1 MNQIRA
7 SLLRGLAISIVTAGA
22 GFFTTWGTT
31 DDVKK
36 AAIGAG
42 AAFFAALL
50 SRFGEGGY
58 DAYRAANDIIKRS
71 DVGAAERAPAQAPQ
85 AQPAGT

>member
-1 MNQIRA
+1 MNQIKA

-22 GFFTTWGTT
+22 
-31 DDVKK
+31 
-36 AAIGAG
+36 AIGAG

-50 SRFGEGGY
+50 TRFGEGGY

-71 DVGAAERAPAQAPQ
+71 DVGAAEETPAAAPR
-85 AQPAGT
+85 AQPA

>member
-7 SLLRGLAISIVTAGA
+7 SLLHGLAISTVTA
-22 GFFTTWGTT
+22 
-31 DDVKK
+31 
-36 AAIGAG
+36 GAG

-71 DVGAAERAPAQAPQ
+71 DVGAAEQTPAARRGRSRSRARR
-85 AQPAGT
+85 QPAARRVASEALPEIR

>member
-22 GFFTTWGTT
+22 
-31 DDVKK
+31 
-36 AAIGAG
+36 
-42 AAFFAALL
+42 AFFAALL
-50 SRFGEGGY
+50 TRFGEGGY

-71 DVGAAERAPAQAPQ
+71 DVGAGEETPAGAPR
-85 AQPAGT
+85 AQPV

>member
-22 GFFTTWGTT
+22 G
-31 DDVKK
+31 
-36 AAIGAG
+36 
-42 AAFFAALL
+42 AAFFAAALL

-58 DAYRAANDIIKRS
+58 DGYRAANDIKRS
-71 DVGAAERAPAQAPQ
+71 DLGAAEETPAAAAR
-85 AQPAGT
+85 AQPA